1 MIEFTLLVRVLLH
14 LVTALAVMSYVSECR
29 SRPGSSLI
37 AVMIAGASVAG
48 AFDGVRAI
56 AQQTA
61 QLDIWLTVFVAAIA
75 LSTIL
80 NGGNVAKMFRRP
92 YGR

>member
-1 MIEFTLLVRVLLH
+1 MIEFALLVRITLH
-14 LVTALAVMSYVSECR
+14 LITALAVMSYVSECR
-29 SRPGSSLI
+29 SRPGSSIL

-48 AFDGVRAI
+48 AFDGVRAF
-56 AQQTA
+56 ATDQG
-61 QLDIWLTVFVAAIA
+61 QLDIWLMVFVAAIA

-92 YGR
+92 HGR